1 MVKSAF
7 FEPATNNAKKSEYRF
22 FPFRSCSVTE
32 VVKMT
37 IVDEI
42 VALILPT
49 VLELLNSA
57 DSSENAQKELDI
69 NSKESVHCVQE
80 VSSHEQ

>member
-1 MVKSAF
+1 
-7 FEPATNNAKKSEYRF
+7 
-22 FPFRSCSVTE
+22 
-32 VVKMT
+32 MT